1 MCLSRPYQTPLNLA
15 RGVYN
20 LTAIHNLEAIELLLV
35 NHNFP
40 LLYCC
45 NARHE
50 YQTGEDVL
58 DVIVIGIASRIRL
71 LFVILDSIK

>member
-40 LLYCC
+40 HLYCC

-58 DVIVIGIASRIRL
+58 RCDCYWYSVSHTTA
-71 LFVILDSIK
+71 FCHT